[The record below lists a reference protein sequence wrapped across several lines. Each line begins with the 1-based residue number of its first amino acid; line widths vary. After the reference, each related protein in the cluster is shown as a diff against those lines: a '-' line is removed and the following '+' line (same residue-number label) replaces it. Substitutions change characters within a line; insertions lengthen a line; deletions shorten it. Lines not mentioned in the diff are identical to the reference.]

1 MASSFTWLD
10 FSEHER
16 RKTGTER
23 CLALKDDTR
32 HRKRNRDQT
41 CLLTIQPSPF

>member
-16 RKTGTER
+16 RQ
-23 CLALKDDTR
+23 ALDVLDALRQQDTR
-32 HRKRNRDQT
+32 R
-41 CLLTIQPSPF
+41 